1 MDNEMLIR
9 SLAQV
14 FGGVCG
20 IFKSLEAGV
29 DAPQKIAAE
38 ELPKVPTEAPP
49 KASAEEPPKVADEDA
64 PKASAEE
71 PPKAAEEE
79 PPKAIFTYDKILDI
93 VGTKVQKQLE
103 AGDKDINKRIKG
115 LIVEM
120 GYEKLPELPP
130 ELYEEFLTK
139 LSGI

>member
-38 ELPKVPTEAPP
+38 ELPK
-49 KASAEEPPKVADEDA
+49 
-64 PKASAEE
+64 ASAEE

-79 PPKAIFTYDKILDI
+79 PPKAIFTYDKVLDI
-93 VGTKVQKQLE
+93 VGTKVQKRLE

-120 GYEKLPELPP
+120 GYEKLPELPA